1 MIKWMI
7 NDIKAKQIS
16 AIFVCLFNYLFFE
29 NQALY
34 KSTYNQ
40 TCDGCIEKKVK
51 ETIVYLKQLRGF

>member
-1 MIKWMI
+1 MIKGMI

-16 AIFVCLFNYLFFE
+16 VFFE

-40 TCDGCIEKKVK
+40 TCDGCIG
-51 ETIVYLKQLRGF
+51 KQK